1 MSAQHV
7 IAGGL
12 LAAGIAIELLCCLG
26 ALRAR
31 DAYDRLHYVGPASTL
46 GAALIC
52 LAVVVNEGL
61 NQAGNK
67 ALLLAAIL
75 ATCGP
80 VLTHAT
86 ARAARIRAAGR
97 WQLTEEERRRVED

>member
-1 MSAQHV
+1 VSARHI

-12 LAAGIAIELLCCLG
+12 LVAGIGIELLCCLG

-31 DAYDRLHYVGPASTL
+31 DVYDRLHYVGPATTL
-46 GAALIC
+46 GASLIC
-52 LAVVVNEGL
+52 LAVLVNAGFH
-61 NQAGNK
+61 QAGDK

-75 ATCGP
+75 AVCGP

-97 WQLTEEERRRVED
+97 WELHEREREQVEE

>member
-1 MSAQHV
+1 VSARHA
-7 IAGGL
+7 IAGAL
-12 LAAGIAIELLCCLG
+12 LAAGIAIELLSCLG

-31 DAYDRLHYVGPASTL
+31 DAYDRLHYLGPATTL
-46 GAALIC
+46 GAFLIC
-52 LAVVVNEGL
+52 LAVLVNEGFD
-61 NQAGNK
+61 QAGDK

-97 WQLTEEERRRVED
+97 WELRERERERVED